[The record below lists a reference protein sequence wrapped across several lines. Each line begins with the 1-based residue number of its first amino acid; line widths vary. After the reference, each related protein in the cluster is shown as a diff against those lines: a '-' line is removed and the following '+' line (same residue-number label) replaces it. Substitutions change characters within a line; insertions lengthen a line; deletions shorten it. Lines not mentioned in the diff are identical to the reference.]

1 MAKDA
6 LEIRWHGR
14 GGQGAKTAAAF
25 LAEAVMVAGKHSQG
39 FPEYGPERRGA
50 PVRGY
55 TRISDHPIRRHC
67 SVTDP
72 DIVVVLDPSLLDSPT
87 AGVTQGTD
95 KDTIFLVNTTMTAAE
110 IKTRLGVEGTLFGA
124 VDASG
129 IAKDEFG
136 RPIPNTPMVG
146 ALIKAKEILP
156 IDTICECLSKK
167 FAKKF
172 SQKVIDGNL
181 RAVTRA
187 YEELKS
193 V

>member
-1 MAKDA
+1 MAKKA

-14 GGQGAKTAAAF
+14 GGQGAKTAATF

-55 TRISDHPIRRHC
+55 TRIADEPIRRHC
-67 SVTDP
+67 SIEHP
-72 DIVVVLDPSLLDSPT
+72 DIVVVLDPSLLDSPS
-87 AGVTQGTD
+87 AGVTLGTT
-95 KDTIFLVNTTMTAAE
+95 KETVFLVNTTISPEE
-110 IKTRLGVEGTLFGA
+110 IKAKLGVEGALFGS

-129 IAKDEFG
+129 IAKEEFG

-146 ALIKAKEILP
+146 ALVKAKEILS
-156 IDTICECLSKK
+156 IDEICNSLQIKFSKK
-167 FAKKF
+167 FN
-172 SQKVIDGNL
+172 QKVIDGNL
-181 RAVTRA
+181 RALKRA
-187 YEELKS
+187 YEEMQA

>member
-1 MAKDA
+1 MAKKT

-14 GGQGAKTAAAF
+14 GGQGAKTAATF

-55 TRISDHPIRRHC
+55 TRIADEPIRRHC
-67 SVTDP
+67 SIEHP
-72 DIVVVLDPSLLDSPT
+72 DIVVVLDPSLLDSPS
-87 AGVTQGTD
+87 AGVTLGTT
-95 KDTIFLVNTTMTAAE
+95 KETAFLVNTTMSPDE
-110 IKTRLGVEGTLFGA
+110 IKAKLGVEGALFGA

-146 ALIKAKEILP
+146 ALVKAKDILS
-156 IDTICECLSKK
+156 IDKICKSLQVKFSKK
-167 FAKKF
+167 FN
-172 SQKVIDGNL
+172 QKVIDGNL
-181 RAVTRA
+181 RAVKRA
-187 YEELKS
+187 YEEMQA